1 MIIGIISICKIQQ
14 NLYSFLFFDQKLYNF
29 LSQIGNFTTYI
40 AINFRMWAGVHF
52 QDAIDSIKP
61 IATRIG
67 KMAAKLVLK
76 YANAEPA
83 PVPATAR

>member
-1 MIIGIISICKIQQ
+1 MVLCLFVKH
-14 NLYSFLFFDQKLYNF
+14 NNFFDNFDFWAKSFMYNF
-29 LSQIGNFTTYI
+29 VSQIGNFTTHI
-40 AINFRMWAGVHF
+40 AINSRMWAGVHF